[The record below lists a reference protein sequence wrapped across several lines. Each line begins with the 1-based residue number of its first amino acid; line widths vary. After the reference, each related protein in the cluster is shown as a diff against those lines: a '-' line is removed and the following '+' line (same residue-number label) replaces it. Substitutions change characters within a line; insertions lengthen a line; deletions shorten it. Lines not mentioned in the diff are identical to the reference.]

1 MIDNIVNAIQMFPRI
16 ECRFPYVVT
25 SLSSSSTASGG
36 GGSGVATMTHLKP
49 IIPSQFI
56 DNCRCTIDELL
67 EEQRIGPQLRL
78 QDFDE
83 YMDLMNGTDASSI
96 YRFMDGSQDFVKYC
110 ELINHY
116 NDIENEIPMNVWGV
130 VTMGLYEFHREGLID
145 TLESL
150 AKFMQKELLQR
161 MVSDQ
166 QADVA
171 RLQAEYE
178 AISQRSLT
186 VPKNTAE
193 LMESKAYVRRME
205 EQVIPEMENRLRLVS
220 QASNNALCTVNVIQF
235 IISNSYLCCFRRI

>member
-1 MIDNIVNAIQMFPRI
+1 MHILLEDEDRLVFSPTFAKIQSELIRMIDNIVSAVQQFPCIESNFTTVIPSPAAIYLKPTIPPQFVD
-16 ECRFPYVVT
+16 ECRYKIFE
-25 SLSSSSTASGG
+25 
-36 GGSGVATMTHLKP
+36 M
-49 IIPSQFI
+49 
-56 DNCRCTIDELL
+56 L
-67 EEQRIGPQLRL
+67 EEQRIGPELRL

-83 YMDLMNGTDASSI
+83 YMNLMNGIDASNI
-96 YRFMDGSQDFVKYC
+96 YKFMESDQQFEKYC

-116 NDIENEIPMNVWGV
+116 NDVENEIAMNVWGV

-150 AKFMQKELLQR
+150 ARFMQRELLQR

-166 QADVA
+166 QANVA

-193 LMESKAYVRRME
+193 LMESKAYVQKME
-205 EQVIPEMENRLRLVS
+205 DQVIPEMENRLKI
-220 QASNNALCTVNVIQF
+220 VNI
-235 IISNSYLCCFRRI
+235 

>member
-1 MIDNIVNAIQMFPRI
+1 MFSPTFGKIQSELIRMIDNIVNAVQQFPCIESKFPAIIQSPTVI
-16 ECRFPYVVT
+16 
-25 SLSSSSTASGG
+25 
-36 GGSGVATMTHLKP
+36 HLKP
-49 IIPSQFI
+49 IIPPQFV
-56 DNCRCTIDELL
+56 DECRYTIFEML
-67 EEQRIGPQLRL
+67 EEQRIGPELRL

-83 YMDLMNGTDASSI
+83 YMNLMNGIDASNI
-96 YRFMDGSQDFVKYC
+96 YKFMDSDQKFVKYC

-116 NDIENEIPMNVWGV
+116 NDIENEIAINVWGV

-150 AKFMQKELLQR
+150 ARFMQKELLQR

-193 LMESKAYVRRME
+193 LMESKAYVKKME
-205 EQVIPEMENRLRLVS
+205 EQVIPEMENRLKI
-220 QASNNALCTVNVIQF
+220 VNKK
-235 IISNSYLCCFRRI
+235 N

>member
-16 ECRFPYVVT
+16 ECRFPHI
-25 SLSSSSTASGG
+25 LASSAAS
-36 GGSGVATMTHLKP
+36 MTYLKP
-49 IIPSQFI
+49 IIPPQFI
-56 DNCRCTIDELL
+56 DDCRYTIFEML
-67 EEQRIGPQLRL
+67 EEQRIGPELRL

-83 YMDLMNGTDASSI
+83 YMNLMNGNDASAI
-96 YRFMDGSQDFVKYC
+96 YKFMDASQDFGKYC
-110 ELINHY
+110 ELINNY
-116 NDIENEIPMNVWGV
+116 DDIENEIAMNVWGV
-130 VTMGLYEFHREGLID
+130 VTMGLYEFHREGLIE

-193 LMESKAYVRRME
+193 LMESKAYVQKME
-205 EQVIPEMENRLRLVS
+205 EQVIPEMENRLRIVS
-220 QASNNALCTVNVIQF
+220 
-235 IISNSYLCCFRRI
+235 